1 MKDVCVNEKETG
13 GGVNMKGAEVEEFKY
28 LGSTIRGE
36 LRKAAQD
43 GDIRA
48 GVSK

>member
-1 MKDVCVNEKETG
+1 MCVNEKETG
-13 GGVNMKGAEVEEFKY
+13 GGVNMKGAEEFKY

>member
-13 GGVNMKGAEVEEFKY
+13 EGFKY